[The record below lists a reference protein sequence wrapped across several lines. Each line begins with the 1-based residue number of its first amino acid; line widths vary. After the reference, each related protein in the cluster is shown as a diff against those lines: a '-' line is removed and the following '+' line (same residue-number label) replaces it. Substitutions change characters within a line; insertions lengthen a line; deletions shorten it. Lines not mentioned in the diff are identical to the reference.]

1 MNFSGF
7 NICFGSR
14 LFRNSGPSLSIWEV
28 FGKYL
33 DFLMNQKIKDNIS
46 ILRQSLHVAG
56 IKVSE
61 RENGIRLKSHTGY
74 HIDIFTLTNNP
85 DQIRARMETDEA
97 DPLRRQAYVES
108 VQNFLADSLQGT
120 ASVEPFKLSR
130 RSAGEYIY
138 NSVLMLEGIF
148 EDNAPIEIS
157 EDAIEIIDEVELV
170 GNDMETSDLAEFE
183 LDFGFGEENRLK
195 VVKSLAEEAIEN
207 LEAVDAKTLRQ
218 SLDMMS
224 LKRSSV
230 VRLALTRIFRSA
242 TEVEELEAAVQ
253 GESQK
258 IVSPQDRA
266 ELQEVKSL
274 CANGY
279 LDPVIDLLWQEVFQD
294 PS

>member
-1 MNFSGF
+1 LG
-7 NICFGSR
+7 
-14 LFRNSGPSLSIWEV
+14 SIWEV